1 MTARESHLVE
11 LVDSAGAAIGSTT
24 VSEAHTAP
32 GQLHRAFSV
41 FVRDAEG
48 RVLLQQRAASKTRF
62 PLRWA
67 NTACGHPAPGEDLA
81 TAAARRVAEE
91 VGITGVNLTP
101 VGVYAYYAEDPET
114 GRVEYEYDHVLVGD
128 LPAGAVPK
136 PDPAE
141 VSDLR
146 WVTVTDLVTELGTD
160 ARAYAPW
167 LAGVTGRLAAS
178 SAPASSS
185 VPAPTSVP
193 GSSSVAAS
201 SVPGSSASASP
212 SVPASS
218 SLSASALP
226 ERTGDR

>member
-11 LVDSAGAAIGSTT
+11 LVDSAGTAIGSTT

-41 FVRDAEG
+41 FVRDVEG

-81 TAAARRVAEE
+81 AAAARRVAEE
-91 VGITGVNLTP
+91 VGITGVDLTP

-128 LPAGAVPK
+128 LPAGAAPK

-141 VSDLR
+141 VADLR
-146 WVTVTDLVTELGTD
+146 WVTVTDLVTDLGTD

-178 SAPASSS
+178 SASASSS

-193 GSSSVAAS
+193 RS
-201 SVPGSSASASP
+201 SSASASSAVP
-212 SVPASS
+212 GSSSVPASP
-218 SLSASALP
+218 SLSASAFP
-226 ERTGDR
+226 ERTG